1 MTPDT
6 VGGRQRVMLRLVAPK
21 LGSLRMTEPVLDSDL
36 HLNYASDLA
45 GSAEIPLRGW
55 RAGDLVIDLELRRL
69 YRDGRRVALQ
79 ETPLRLLCLL
89 LERGWPPGRA
99 PRVA

>member
-1 MTPDT
+1 
-6 VGGRQRVMLRLVAPK
+6 
-21 LGSLRMTEPVLDSDL
+21 MTEQVLDSDL
-36 HLNYASDLA
+36 HLTYTASRP
-45 GSAEIPLRGW
+45 GSAKIPVRGW
-55 RAGDLVIDLELRRL
+55 RAGDLIVDLELRRL